1 MAGGA
6 AGYWIVSLLNIPAH
20 LFSSAIW
27 IYYTTL
33 VSLIITLLCSIFD
46 SVLIA
51 REDMNVYAY
60 LSIAEA
66 AFKLG
71 IAYILF
77 SIPSER
83 LIVYGLLSL
92 AATVNSQNQ
101 YHYLYIQEV

>member
-1 MAGGA
+1 
-6 AGYWIVSLLNIPAH
+6 
-20 LFSSAIW
+20 
-27 IYYTTL
+27 
-33 VSLIITLLCSIFD
+33 
-46 SVLIA
+46 
-51 REDMNVYAY
+51 MNVYAY

-92 AATVNSQNQ
+92 CCNGDSQNQ

>member
-1 MAGGA
+1 
-6 AGYWIVSLLNIPAH
+6 
-20 LFSSAIW
+20 
-27 IYYTTL
+27 
-33 VSLIITLLCSIFD
+33 
-46 SVLIA
+46 
-51 REDMNVYAY
+51 MNVYAY

-92 AATVNSQNQ
+92 SYPAHNVVHSIILDA
-101 YHYLYIQEV
+101 